1 MKNVTIVNNCRNAV
15 NNIEVMKY
23 FSVFIG
29 SLMVNLV
36 FANETKKYT
45 QEEYVETW
53 KSTAVSQMIQF
64 KIPAS
69 ITMAQGILESGN
81 GNSLLAQKANNHFG
95 IKCHDWSGEKM
106 YIDDDKKNEC
116 FRSYSSADESFAD
129 HSKFLTG
136 RTRYASLFALSITD
150 YEAWAKGLK
159 EAGYATNPKY
169 PDLLIDLIKRL
180 KLDELD
186 QLGTQTANP
195 TELLTKNT
203 VNKSESKLSSRVVL
217 MHKNKIKYIVAKK
230 GDTFYRI
237 SKEFGISLWQLYRY
251 NDFGDKKDVLI
262 EGDLVYLQPKRKK
275 SKTQSTF
282 DVQTAITLR
291 QISQLEGIKL
301 ESLLDKNN
309 ISSPDEVILKGEKIN
324 LK

>member
-1 MKNVTIVNNCRNAV
+1 
-15 NNIEVMKY
+15 MKY
-23 FSVFIG
+23 ISFVIG
-29 SLMVNLV
+29 SLLVNLAV
-36 FANETKKYT
+36 ANGTKKYT
-45 QEEYVETW
+45 LEEYVETW

-81 GNSLLAQKANNHFG
+81 GNSLLAQQANNHFG
-95 IKCHDWSGEKM
+95 IKCHDWTGEKM

-136 RTRYASLFALSITD
+136 RTRYASLFTLSITD

-180 KLDELD
+180 KLDDLD
-186 QLGTQTANP
+186 KLGTETANP
-195 TELLTKNT
+195 TDLLTKNSAS
-203 VNKSESKLSSRVVL
+203 KSEAKQVTRTVL
-217 MHKNKIKYIVAKK
+217 VHKNNVKYVVAKK

-237 SKEFGISLWQLYRY
+237 SKELGISLWQLYRY
-251 NDFGDKKDVLI
+251 NDFGDKKDVLV
-262 EGDLVYLQPKRKK
+262 EGDLIYIQPKRRK
-275 SKTQSTF
+275 SKSTPVF
-282 DVQTAITLR
+282 AVETPITLR
-291 QISQLEGIKL
+291 QIAQLEGVKL
-301 ESLLDKNN
+301 ESLIDKNN
-309 ISSPDEVILKGEKIN
+309 ISSPDEVLSKGQKVTLK
-324 LK
+324 